1 MIDGIKLRLTNLG
14 TQQRV
19 RAHHLLTDRW
29 RYKGKGKSGHD
40 KYTAKWNGWI
50 LIGDETRCW
59 AIRGS
64 FHKFHQGGTNWQDYT
79 FTQFLETVATL
90 CDAFGLH
97 AAGLSIATLEVGVNI
112 VPPIPTRDVLRAIV
126 LHKDKAPTPMREG
139 RGIEIAHAAYRYK
152 IYDKAHQN
160 RLPGELLRFE
170 LKATRMRPLQPLG
183 VRTVADL
190 LNRATWHR
198 LEAFLVFKFNEL
210 LIVDPNLP
218 TDAMRPAQCELVAKA
233 SAPAYWQAMENNRAR
248 RYRCRKA
255 LEAIHAQHAPHGLKA
270 SLRTAIEAKL
280 SDLLNGDE
288 CHKGSTAAPEVPRV
302 TNATRGQRTTAHPSE
317 GEMVTNATQVV
328 QVAFVTPKGSGSGAI
343 VDRDEMPPAEVRR
356 CPVCGR
362 DISHQ
367 HPRSNVC
374 SERLYGKAG
383 KRCRNTLSNRALTFR
398 RMDARGGLLFDQ
410 RPYVRPALKWHNDE
424 SLRTTEGPELFR
436 RGKKGQRCPQRRSN
450 TAHA

>member
-1 MIDGIKLRLTNLG
+1 MVAHMPDGTKLRLTDLG

-19 RAHHLLTDRW
+19 RTHHLLVDRW

-40 KYTAKWNGWI
+40 KYTAKWNGWTF
-50 LIGDETRCW
+50 IGDATRCW

-64 FHKFHQGGTNWQDYT
+64 FHKFHHGGTNWQDYT
-79 FTQFLETVATL
+79 FTQFLGTVATL

-97 AAGLSIATLEVGVNI
+97 PAGLFITTLEVGVNI
-112 VPPIPTRDVLRAIV
+112 VPPMPTPDVLRCIV

-152 IYDKAHQN
+152 IYDKAHQY

-190 LNRATWHR
+190 LDLATWHR
-198 LEAFLVFKFNEL
+198 LGAFLLAKFDEL
-210 LIVDPNLP
+210 LIVEPDMP
-218 TDAMRPAQCELVAKA
+218 TDSLRPAQRELLAKA
-233 SAPAYWQAMENNRAR
+233 SAPAYWQAMKDNRAR

-255 LEAIHAQHAPHGLKA
+255 LEVIQAQHAPHGLKA

-280 SDLLNGDE
+280 SDPLNGDV
-288 CHKGSTAAPEVPRV
+288 CHKGTTAAPDDPRV
-302 TNATRGQRTTAHPSE
+302 TFATGGQRTTAHPGQ
-317 GEMVTNATQVV
+317 GENVTFATQVV
-328 QVAFVTPKGSGSGAI
+328 QVANVTTEGAGSGAV
-343 VDRDEMPPAEVRR
+343 VDPAEVPPAEVRR

-367 HPRSNVC
+367 DPRSRVC
-374 SERLYGKAG
+374 SERLYGKDG
-383 KRCRNTLSNRALTFR
+383 KRCRNTLSNRSLTLR
-398 RMDARGGLLFDQ
+398 RMAARGGLLFDQ
-410 RPYVRPALKWHNDE
+410 RPFVQPP
-424 SLRTTEGPELFR
+424 GPKPPGITPLH
-436 RGKKGQRCPQRRSN
+436 P
-450 TAHA
+450 